1 MLPNLKSLVVFE
13 AVARL
18 RSFSKAA
25 QELHVSQPAISY
37 QIKALEEYFD
47 VCLIDRSGPKL
58 APSYEGELLCQDL
71 SDAIQ
76 LMQRGVSRLRASL
89 SSQAIGISVRSH
101 FAYKWLSP
109 NLDDG
114 NFDFDIR
121 FLHSNDSVDF
131 LNPNVDVSIEWLHHS
146 EVTSDAIFLLAGN
159 LTPACHPELLVGID
173 DPSDVAH
180 LRRAVL
186 LQEADTRAWDEWL
199 EKAGHAELRPLRNE
213 YYGDTNVRQHA
224 AVERRGF
231 ALISPLLMAEE
242 ISAGTLVCPF
252 LVQLDTF
259 AYYLRVPEDRRRK
272 RNVRAFV
279 EWITRRFVTNPA
291 ARRELEPL

>member
-13 AVARL
+13 SAARL

-25 QELHVSQPAISY
+25 RELHVTQPAISY

-47 VCLIDRSGPKL
+47 VCLIDRSGLKL
-58 APSYEGELLCQDL
+58 ALSYEGELLFQDL
-71 SDAIQ
+71 SAAIQ
-76 LMQRGVSRLRASL
+76 LMQRGVSRLQANL

-121 FLHSNDSVDF
+121 FLHTNERVNF
-131 LNPNVDVSIEWLHHS
+131 LDPNIDVSIEWLHHS
-146 EVTSDAIFLLAGN
+146 EVTSDAIFLLSGD

-173 DPSDVAH
+173 DPSHVAH
-180 LRRAVL
+180 LRWAVL
-186 LQEADTRAWDEWL
+186 LHEANTRAWDEWF
-199 EKAGHAELRPLRNE
+199 EKADHAGLRPLRNE

-224 AVERRGF
+224 AAERRGF
-231 ALISPLLMAEE
+231 ALIVPLLMAEE

-252 LVQLDTF
+252 SVQLDTF

-279 EWITRRFVTNPA
+279 EWITRRLGTNPA
-291 ARRELEPL
+291 ARRE

>member
-1 MLPNLKSLVVFE
+1 MLPNLKSLVAFE

-25 QELHVSQPAISY
+25 KELHVTQPAVSY

-47 VCLIDRSGPKL
+47 LCLIDRSGPKL
-58 APSYEGELLCQDL
+58 APSYEGELLYQDL
-71 SDAIQ
+71 TEAIQ
-76 LMQRGVSRLRASL
+76 IMQRGVSRLRANI

-109 NLDDG
+109 NLSDS

-121 FLHSNDSVDF
+121 FLHSNESVDF
-131 LNPNVDVSIEWLHHS
+131 LDPNIDVSIEWLHHS
-146 EVTSDAIFLLAGN
+146 EVTSDAIFLLSGN
-159 LTPACHPELLVGID
+159 LTPACHPELLVSTD
-173 DPSDVAH
+173 DPSDIAS

-186 LQEADTRAWDEWL
+186 LQETDTRAWDEWL
-199 EKAGHAELRPLRNE
+199 AEAGYAGLQPLRNE

-224 AVERRGF
+224 AAEKRGF
-231 ALISPLLMAEE
+231 ALIVPMLMAEE
-242 ISAGTLVCPF
+242 ISSGQLVCPF
-252 LVQLDTF
+252 SVQLDTF

-279 EWITRRFVTNPA
+279 EWITRRLGKKQECP
-291 ARRELEPL
+291 

>member
-1 MLPNLKSLVVFE
+1 MLPNLKSLVAFE
-13 AVARL
+13 SVARL

-25 QELHVSQPAISY
+25 QELHVTQPAISY

-58 APSYEGELLCQDL
+58 APSYEGELLYQDL

-76 LMQRGVSRLRASL
+76 LMQRGVSRLRANI

-101 FAYKWLSP
+101 FAYRWLSP
-109 NLDDG
+109 NLSDG

-121 FLHSNDSVDF
+121 FLHSNESVDF
-131 LNPNVDVSIEWLHHS
+131 LDPNIDVSIEWLHHS
-146 EVTSDAIFLLAGN
+146 EVTSDAIFLFSGN

-173 DPSDVAH
+173 NTSDIAL
-180 LRRAVL
+180 LRWAVL
-186 LQEADTRAWDEWL
+186 LQETDTRAWDEWL
-199 EKAGHAELRPLRNE
+199 AKAGYAGLRPLRNE
-213 YYGDTNVRQHA
+213 YYDDTNVRQHA
-224 AVERRGF
+224 AAERRGF
-231 ALISPLLMAEE
+231 ALIVPLLMAEE
-242 ISAGTLVCPF
+242 ISVGVLVCPF
-252 LVQLDTF
+252 SVQLDTF

-279 EWITRRFVTNPA
+279 EWITRRLGKNQV
-291 ARRELEPL
+291 